1 MSTLTVFFSYHAASV
16 LFVDDKRQ
24 RTTERIATMIFVA
37 FVPMFA
43 FISGS
48 VNNDNAAVM
57 FSTIGLWW
65 ALRMIRLGD
74 VSLRSAVI
82 AGAIAGLGA
91 LSKSS
96 VIGLVGLF
104 GVAAVFSRIQ
114 KSEVRI
120 EPPQLSA
127 LGSSLTALGAWLLVL
142 CSVFSLITGWWF
154 SRNLNLY
161 GDLLG
166 WNAFLDVVGRRD
178 QPATLAQLWTER
190 EGFVWSYWGV
200 FGTMNVILSPHI
212 YFVLNVIVIV
222 SLLGV
227 GYWLFLTFK
236 PSNFQT
242 RHFSLSTF
250 HFQLLTCAIWIALI
264 FIALLRWTSLTPASQ
279 GRLMFPAIAAIAS
292 LIALGLGSIHR
303 FVLWAGCA
311 IMIAVAWLAP
321 FMIIAPT
328 YQRPPDG
335 WASRLTEKIDVVFAD
350 SLQLVEGHN
359 SFEDG
364 SLVERGERVTLNL
377 NWKLLKTLPKN
388 YSVFVHLIDASDVIV
403 AQRDMYPGQGNIALS
418 EVSAP
423 YAWTDRYTIRVP
435 LLTPTNKTYRWA
447 AGVYDFESGERLKLS
462 NGDDRVIFGRVDIA
476 PHQVQI
482 EQGALLVFDN
492 GIKLSDYSLDAETLS
507 PNKMLSVK
515 MRWKVDQPIDA
526 DYTLSLQLLDDK
538 ANKIAQQDLGQPTS
552 TWAQGI
558 VETNH
563 ELQIGN
569 DAPPNVY
576 RLLLVWYRP
585 SDFKRIAAY
594 EDRGQFVGDQ
604 IELTK
609 LRLK

>member
-1 MSTLTVFFSYHAASV
+1 
-16 LFVDDKRQ
+16 
-24 RTTERIATMIFVA
+24 
-37 FVPMFA
+37 
-43 FISGS
+43 
-48 VNNDNAAVM
+48 
-57 FSTIGLWW
+57 
-65 ALRMIRLGD
+65 
-74 VSLRSAVI
+74 
-82 AGAIAGLGA
+82 
-91 LSKSS
+91 
-96 VIGLVGLF
+96 
-104 GVAAVFSRIQ
+104 VAAVFSRIHN
-114 KSEVRI
+114 SEFRS
-120 EPPQLSA
+120 QNH
-127 LGSSLTALGAWLLVL
+127 GSKLIAHGTWFLLL
-142 CSVFSLITGWWF
+142 CSVFALIAGWWF
-154 SRNLNLY
+154 ARNLNLY

-200 FGTMNVILSPHI
+200 FGTMNVILSPVI
-212 YFVLNVIVIV
+212 YVVLNAIVIV
-222 SLLGV
+222 SLFGV

-236 PSNFQT
+236 PTNFQT
-242 RHFSLSTF
+242 RHFSPSTF
-250 HFQLLTCAIWIALI
+250 HLQLIACAIWIALI

-279 GRLMFPAIAAIAS
+279 GRLMFPAIAAIAA

-311 IMIAVAWLAP
+311 ILIGVAWLAP
-321 FMIIAPT
+321 FMSIAPT

-335 WASRLTEKIDVVFAD
+335 WASPLTEKINVVFAD
-350 SLQLVEGHN
+350 SLQLVEGQN

-377 NWKLLKTLPKN
+377 NWKLLKPLPKN

-403 AQRDMYPGQGNIALS
+403 AQRDMHPGQGNIALS

-423 YAWTDRYTIRVP
+423 YAWTDRYTVRVP

-447 AGVYDFESGERLKLS
+447 VGVYDFESGERLKLS

-476 PHQVQI
+476 PHHVQI
-482 EQGALLVFDN
+482 KRDVLLVFDN
-492 GIKLSDYSLDAETLS
+492 GIKLSDYALDSESLS
-507 PNKMLSVK
+507 PNKTLSVK

-552 TWAQGI
+552 TWAKGI
-558 VETNH
+558 VETQH
-563 ELQIGN
+563 ELQIGI